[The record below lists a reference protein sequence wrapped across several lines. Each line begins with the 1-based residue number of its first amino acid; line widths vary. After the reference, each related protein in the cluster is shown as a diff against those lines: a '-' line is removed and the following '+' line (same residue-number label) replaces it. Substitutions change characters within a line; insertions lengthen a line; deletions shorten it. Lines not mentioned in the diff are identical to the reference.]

1 MKLKPKKYEK
11 KSDFNTNDYLE
22 ESGLIA
28 QEMYYETPELRYLI
42 NIPTDANL
50 NDENNTNWG
59 SSPLAV
65 NYIGLIPHLIKGFLR
80 TKFNNRKSEKTIDD
94 LNCTIDKLK
103 NSNSFDEFKEKI

>member
-42 NIPTDANL
+42 NI
-50 NDENNTNWG
+50 
-59 SSPLAV
+59 
-65 NYIGLIPHLIKGFLR
+65 LIFLP
-80 TKFNNRKSEKTIDD
+80 KI
-94 LNCTIDKLK
+94 
-103 NSNSFDEFKEKI
+103 NSIPASK